1 MTLKNISYIF
11 HFYLRWVNPL
21 IKKGRKNELRM
32 GDIYKW
38 TFDSDATTL
47 ANELEG
53 YVLKLEIHFS
63 KMILRTSFM
72 VLTFKRVHQGALKSF
87 QK

>member
-1 MTLKNISYIF
+1 MDSNESSEYALSNEYFIYVLSQF
-11 HFYLRWVNPL
+11 LRWVNPL
-21 IKKGRKNELRM
+21 IMKGFNNELRM

-63 KMILRTSFM
+63 KMILLM
-72 VLTFKRVHQGALKSF
+72 VLTFK
-87 QK
+87 